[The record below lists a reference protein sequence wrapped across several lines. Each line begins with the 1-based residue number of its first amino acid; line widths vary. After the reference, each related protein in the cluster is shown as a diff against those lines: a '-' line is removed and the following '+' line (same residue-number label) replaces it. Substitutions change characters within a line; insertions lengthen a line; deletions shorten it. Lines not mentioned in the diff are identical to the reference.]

1 MNYRNAK
8 IRPMGLD
15 REDNEWCFAVTFHT
29 GTETYVFGRTVRE
42 GLYDAKALIRRYN
55 SEREVMHR
63 RQLILLAE
71 REAREGALP
80 RTLREYRDRIMEERK
95 R

>member
-1 MNYRNAK
+1 MNYRNAT
-8 IRPMGLD
+8 IRPLGLD
-15 REDNEWCFAVTFHT
+15 RENREWCFAITFHT
-29 GTETYVFGRTVRE
+29 GTETYVYGHTARQAIW
-42 GLYDAKALIRRYN
+42 DAKELVRRYN
-55 SEREVMHR
+55 HERADMHR

-80 RTLREYRDRIMEERK
+80 RTLREYREKIMEERK